1 MESRRCLIIL
11 SSTARMW
18 LSFSVM
24 RSSTPRCFLGAHRG
38 FHVLFDALP
47 QTLRRAIHSGV
58 VSDGSIQADAR
69 DAVAL
74 HLLEVTFHCG
84 GGLALAHGGGLFIKL
99 ATASLGQHPGFFAST
114 LEATQ
119 GDFKRLVFTQFHRRH
134 TDFTS
139 VFGTN
144 KNSRDG

>member
-24 RSSTPRCFLGAHRG
+24 RSSTSRCLMAAKIRSR
-38 FHVLFDALP
+38 VASRSLSLA
-47 QTLRRAIHSGV
+47 RI
-58 VSDGSIQADAR
+58 ADFMSSSMR
-69 DAVAL
+69 CL
-74 HLLEVTFHCG
+74 KPCG
-84 GGLALAHGGGLFIKL
+84 GGLARAHGGGRFIYL
-99 ATASLGQHPGFFAST
+99 ATASLGQHPGFFASA

-139 VFGTN
+139 VFGTKN

>member
-99 ATASLGQHPGFFAST
+99 ATASLGQPPGFFAST
-114 LEATQ
+114 FVALF
-119 GDFKRLVFTQFHRRH
+119 GVFFW
-134 TDFTS
+134 FVFLLFFCWFS
-139 VFGTN
+139 VFFFVF
-144 KNSRDG
+144 